1 VYYRSTAAWPHRT
14 GRETTAYFEHGY
26 NGMNTA

>member
-14 GRETTAYFEHGY
+14 GREMTAYFKRSY